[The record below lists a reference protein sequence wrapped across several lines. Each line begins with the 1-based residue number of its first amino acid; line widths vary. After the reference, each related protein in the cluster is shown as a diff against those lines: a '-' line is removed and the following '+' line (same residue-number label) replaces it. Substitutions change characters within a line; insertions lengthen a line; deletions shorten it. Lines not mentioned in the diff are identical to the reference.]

1 MGRTLVRRSGIP
13 GAWLRCSIIESDA
26 GAAEGDN
33 EASLGVGE
41 EEVEAEAACLSLSA
55 GMFELETLAMALIG
69 GLDLDVEVKMYGT
82 TSHDDNKCY
91 YIDWYGRTQKRWAT
105 RQTVSFPSLHE
116 ISPLLVSTILS

>member
-1 MGRTLVRRSGIP
+1 MGRTLLRRSGIP
-13 GAWLRCSIIESDA
+13 GAWLRCSITESDA

-55 GMFELETLAMALIG
+55 GIFELETLAMALIG
-69 GLDLDVEVKMYGT
+69 GLDLDLEVKMYGT
-82 TSHDDNKCY
+82 TSYDNKCY
-91 YIDWYGRTQKRWAT
+91 CIHWYGRTQKKWT
-105 RQTVSFPSLHE
+105 IRQTVSFPSLHE